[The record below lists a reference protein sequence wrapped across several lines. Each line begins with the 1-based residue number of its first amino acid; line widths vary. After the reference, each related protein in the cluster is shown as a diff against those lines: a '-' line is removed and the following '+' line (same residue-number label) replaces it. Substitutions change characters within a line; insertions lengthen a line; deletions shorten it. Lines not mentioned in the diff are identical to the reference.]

1 MALLAEEGIRALA
14 HALPQIK
21 ADPADIAARE
31 QAQYGAW
38 LCGTVLGNVGMAL
51 HHKLCHTLG
60 GSFNL
65 PHAETHAVI
74 LPHAIA
80 YNAAAVPQAMAALQR
95 ALGRDDAAL
104 ALFELNQQLGAPTS
118 LVSLGMPETGIAL
131 AAELATQ
138 NAYWNPRAIERAA
151 ITELL
156 QRAHAGLP
164 PV

>member
-1 MALLAEEGIRALA
+1 M
-14 HALPQIK
+14 
-21 ADPADIAARE
+21 
-31 QAQYGAW
+31 
-38 LCGTVLGNVGMAL
+38 
-51 HHKLCHTLG
+51 
-60 GSFNL
+60 
-65 PHAETHAVI
+65 I